1 MRYDIDNER
10 IEPHILKQRMLK
22 LGLFTSTNSDGA
34 PFDALMLTSV
44 DLNKLEEN
52 RDWRNVYLM
61 RYGRQQYSEIR
72 DMPIDEIWRLV
83 KQVGK
88 FIKEESATERLTSD
102 SD

>member
-1 MRYDIDNER
+1 
-10 IEPHILKQRMLK
+10 
-22 LGLFTSTNSDGA
+22 
-34 PFDALMLTSV
+34 
-44 DLNKLEEN
+44 
-52 RDWRNVYLM
+52 M

-88 FIKEESATERLTSD
+88 FIKEESAIERLTSD